1 MAERETLK
9 CVADPGI
16 VDLAEDLKILSDP
29 NRLRIMCLLLKG
41 ERCVC
46 EVEGE
51 LGISQQ
57 LASHHLNVLKEGGF
71 LASRREGTAS
81 YYAVEREKLEAM
93 TQTFLTYLD
102 YKKRASK
109 TDVVCCGL
117 PDETRS
123 KPRARGSRREG
134 ARR

>member
-9 CVADPGI
+9 CVADAGM

-57 LASHHLNVLKEGGF
+57 LASHDMNVLKEGGF
-71 LASRREGTAS
+71 LVSRKEGTAS
-81 YYAVEREKLEAM
+81 YYAVERGKLEAM
-93 TQTFLTYLD
+93 TQTFLAYLD
-102 YKKRASK
+102 YKKSASRR
-109 TDVVCCGL
+109 DVVCCGL
-117 PDETRS
+117 PEETRS
-123 KPRARGSRREG
+123 RPRIHGGRRKG
-134 ARR
+134 ARK

>member
-1 MAERETLK
+1 MAGREPLK

-16 VDLAEDLKILSDP
+16 VDLAEDLRILSDP
-29 NRLRIMCLLLKG
+29 NRLRIMCLLLRG

-51 LGISQQ
+51 LDISQQ

-71 LASRREGTAS
+71 LASRKEGTAS
-81 YYAVEREKLEAM
+81 YYTVERGKLEAM

-102 YKKRASK
+102 YKKNPSK
-109 TDVVCCGL
+109 TGAVCCGL

-123 KPRARGSRREG
+123 KPRARGSGRER